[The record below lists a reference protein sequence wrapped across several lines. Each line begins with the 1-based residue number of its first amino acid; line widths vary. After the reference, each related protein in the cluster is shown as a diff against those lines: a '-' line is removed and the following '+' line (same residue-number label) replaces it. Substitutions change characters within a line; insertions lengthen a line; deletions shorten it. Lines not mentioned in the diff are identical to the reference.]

1 MSKQAKNKQTGAR
14 QTAQKNQ
21 QQAHYHKK
29 VAPEIAK
36 APWVL
41 RITEHKDKPVPVFLI
56 KERILPEQRT
66 DTAELVA
73 PRSVLKERG
82 LLYGPHQRRCLPVI
96 KTILARVNDYK
107 GVPLEL
113 QQYLTGA
120 RITFR
125 GNLPLDE
132 EAGYKLALIF
142 KLQERIKEEER
153 VELIARRVDRFT
165 REEAG
170 YWYSRMTTYGDAANR
185 WAAAGMKVMLAGHP
199 KDPNVDKMLADLRQR
214 G

>member
-1 MSKQAKNKQTGAR
+1 MTKEAAAKKATSKQSNKK
-14 QTAQKNQ
+14 AQQ
-21 QQAHYHKK
+21 EAHYHQK
-29 VAPEIAK
+29 VKPEVAK

-66 DTAELVA
+66 DTDDLVA
-73 PRSVLKERG
+73 PRSILKERG
-82 LLYGPHQRRCLPVI
+82 LLYGPQQRRCLPI
-96 KTILARVNDYK
+96 LKTILARVNNYK

-113 QQYLTGA
+113 QQYLTGS

-125 GNLPLDE
+125 GNLPLND

-153 VELIARRVDRFT
+153 IELIARRVDRFT

-199 KDPNVDKMLADLRQR
+199 KDPNIEKMLADLRQR